1 MDMEWSVPIVDS
13 KKLEIL
19 MTAAD
24 LGSFTKASE
33 VVGYTQSG
41 LTHMMDALERE
52 IGFPLLQR
60 NHNGIQLSDQGRK
73 LMPAIREFL
82 QANANLEN
90 QIRSIAAQKSEV
102 IRVAAYSSIAMH
114 WMPEILYR
122 FKRLCPETSVDLRMV
137 DHALEPYELLE
148 RGETDVIFAS
158 RQTSRV
164 CDWVPLYDDWMY
176 AILPKNYPL
185 GKRDV
190 FPLTEFEGQEFLMP
204 YGRFDLDVK
213 ATLEPVGVRV
223 NAKICR
229 FDDETVIR
237 MVGRGLGVSM
247 MSELMIR
254 GRTDDVLCVPVDPP
268 AKRELGMGTHAQR
281 PVTSNIQVLKDCI
294 LRFISDHGKNAN
306 ISPTRT

>member
-1 MDMEWSVPIVDS
+1 MDS

-52 IGFPLLQR
+52 VGFPLLLR
-60 NHNGIQLSDQGRK
+60 SHNGIRLSEQGRQ

-90 QIRSIAAQKSEV
+90 QIRSIAERKSEV
-102 IRVAAYSSIAMH
+102 IRVAAYASIAMH

-122 FKRLCPETSVDLRMV
+122 FRRICPEVSVDLRMV

-158 RQTSRV
+158 KQSGRS
-164 CDWVPLYDDWMY
+164 CDWVSLYSDWMY
-176 AILPKNYPL
+176 AILPKDYPL
-185 GKRDV
+185 NGRKA
-190 FPLTEFEGQEFLMP
+190 FPFQ
-204 YGRFDLDVK
+204 
-213 ATLEPVGVRV
+213 
-223 NAKICR
+223 
-229 FDDETVIR
+229 
-237 MVGRGLGVSM
+237 
-247 MSELMIR
+247 
-254 GRTDDVLCVPVDPP
+254 
-268 AKRELGMGTHAQR
+268 
-281 PVTSNIQVLKDCI
+281 
-294 LRFISDHGKNAN
+294 
-306 ISPTRT
+306 